1 MQETLIR
8 IKEGTFPKKYTAV
21 IRNKRTGR
29 IRMQPFGDQRY
40 QHYKDRTR
48 LGKYTTKNH
57 GSRKRMRNYYSRHS
71 GVRTRKAGIAKE
83 KKRAKRL
90 GRYTAKLLSH
100 TYLW

>member
-48 LGKYTTKNH
+48 LGKIHYQEPRITK
-57 GSRKRMRNYYSRHS
+57 KD
-71 GVRTRKAGIAKE
+71 AE
-83 KKRAKRL
+83 
-90 GRYTAKLLSH
+90 LLQQAQWCAH
-100 TYLW
+100 